1 MDAQPVRLAY
11 QPPASNIFLSEQI
24 GHQQPANSIILSE
37 EISHQPPAKRTGSRL
52 LLPCHAR
59 IMIHLRRRY
68 TMIVGLAPGSLHSV
82 MVLPLHVIRPSE
94 AEKDSHKSCDEHRP
108 PHTYRAARATASLPG
123 GPPSR
128 GRASQ
133 SQPSTPNRG
142 GGGQGKGMI
151 SPALQAS
158 KRADEGA
165 VVRPVPLAS
174 QPVPFSLGTHQPPP
188 VLFFSRSNK
197 SASATSQ
204 THRLVG

>member
-1 MDAQPVRLAY
+1 MRYLAAALSC
-11 QPPASNIFLSEQI
+11 PDHDSPATTIYDD
-24 GHQQPANSIILSE
+24 
-37 EISHQPPAKRTGSRL
+37 SRL
-52 LLPCHAR
+52 
-59 IMIHLRRRY
+59 
-68 TMIVGLAPGSLHSV
+68 VPGSLHSV
-82 MVLPLHVIRPSE
+82 MVLPLRVIRPSE

-165 VVRPVPLAS
+165 VVRPVPTTG
-174 QPVPFSLGTHQPPP
+174 QPAGT
-188 VLFFSRSNK
+188 FFSRNT
-197 SASATSQ
+197 SATTSTFFLSQ
-204 THRLVG
+204 QQISISHQPDPQAGGLIGCCPCFFFNF